1 MLDLFGCTCF
11 GFCPS
16 ERFPK
21 TKTRPISVDSFIDAW
36 KFADKCVFHCGGQK
50 NNNSKLHFD
59 FIICH
64 FFSSSKFLQ
73 RGDSTVQQRK
83 DKVYPALCSFC
94 TQPHNTVWGAL
105 LCEVKCSVS
114 NMTQQVFS
122 VLLYQINIPLFPQ
135 TALSILAVTL
145 NCVSNEQLCF
155 FKPDGITGLSRAAA
169 LWFPAFGSEFS
180 MIAINLRTV
189 SGDVNNR
196 KIQKSTR
203 APLRRLQRLYIK

>member
-1 MLDLFGCTCF
+1 MPESSQTNVFFTAEDKKTTTPNSILTSLFVTF
-11 GFCPS
+11 S
-16 ERFPK
+16 RA
-21 TKTRPISVDSFIDAW
+21 V
-36 KFADKCVFHCGGQK
+36 
-50 NNNSKLHFD
+50 NSY
-59 FIICH
+59 
-64 FFSSSKFLQ
+64 SG
-73 RGDSTVQQRK
+73 GDSTIQQRK

-155 FKPDGITGLSRAAA
+155 FKPDGITGLSRAEA

-180 MIAINLRTV
+180 VIAINLRTV